1 MEFKVDHFSTPN
13 ISGYSNTFL
22 SSSPSTTGGGDMSMP
37 LSRPGGVGNLALDRR
52 KQINTLL
59 IFNENV
65 TELVPNVQYRMDFTG
80 GGSSGPLTML
90 IHLPPTFPK
99 EKPSIRIEPLGLQH
113 SWIDIR
119 SGNVIGSPG
128 LNNFSAHSDLG
139 RVVQV
144 IKREFELKPP
154 ISTNQIQTV
163 QSTTESYNSKNTGW
177 LNNSTS
183 PHLNNT
189 SIGNSIVSSNSG
201 YYSQARGPPPYPVT
215 ANAHP
220 YLEASASQHSYF
232 KRDGDVHNHTTH
244 SNPSGSSAKL
254 EKGVIP
260 EVAALSD
267 SELEE
272 LNDNEPALLNFCQNL
287 ENPIMQ
293 TMELNYKKLQDEIAS
308 ISEVNKALSNAMK
321 NKKESLVNNKE
332 QYDEH
337 RSKVETIRDRV
348 HKVQNQHSITNL
360 SKILEKS
367 TLADEEESEQ
377 CADNFLNGDSN
388 VEEFIKKYTA
398 IRTNHFKKKAKLDSV
413 MQQKN
418 LELKG
423 NSKYVP
429 SWPKY

>member
-13 ISGYSNTFL
+13 ISGYQNTYL
-22 SSSPSTTGGGDMSMP
+22 SSTPPLTSGGDMSMP
-37 LSRPGGVGNLALDRR
+37 LNRPGGVGNLALDRR

-65 TELVPNVQYRMDFTG
+65 TELVPNMQYRVDFTG

-90 IHLPPTFPK
+90 INLPPGFPK
-99 EKPSIRIEPLGLQH
+99 DKPTIRIEPLGLQH

-154 ISTNQIQTV
+154 ISANKIQTV
-163 QSTTESYNSKNTGW
+163 QSSTESLAPANTSW
-177 LNNSTS
+177 LNNRVSHHLSNSTMSNTSTS
-183 PHLNNT
+183 
-189 SIGNSIVSSNSG
+189 SSSV
-201 YYSQARGPPPYPVT
+201 YYSQARGPLNCAVS
-215 ANAHP
+215 ANAHQHIDG
-220 YLEASASQHSYF
+220 SSQHSYYN
-232 KRDGDVHNHTTH
+232 RDINIQNHAHTSIP
-244 SNPSGSSAKL
+244 SNTK
-254 EKGVIP
+254 KQVIP
-260 EVAALSD
+260 EVAALTD

-272 LNDNEPALLNFCQNL
+272 LNDNKPALLNFCHNL

-293 TMELNYKKLQDEIAS
+293 TMETNYETLLNEIES
-308 ISEVNKALSNAMK
+308 ISEVNETLTSAFKD
-321 NKKESLVNNKE
+321 KKESLVGHQKE
-332 QYDEH
+332 CDEQ
-337 RSKVETIRDRV
+337 RANIENVRKRVE
-348 HKVQNQHSITNL
+348 KAQNQYSVTNL
-360 SKILEKS
+360 SKILDKC
-367 TLADEEESEQ
+367 TVADEEESEK
-377 CADNFLNGDSN
+377 CAENFLNGESS
-388 VEEFIKKYTA
+388 VEEFIKEYTT
-398 IRTNHFKKKAKLDSV
+398 IRTSHFKKKAKLDSV